1 MKGTDMATCFE
12 SGVGKAMLNAES
24 ADSAQGYFPADCTAS
39 ASNDLIS
46 PKTFKEFVLPYLIEY
61 HTGADL

>member
-1 MKGTDMATCFE
+1 
-12 SGVGKAMLNAES
+12 MLNAES